1 MSIASTSTLSQSIQ
15 GPRAAQT
22 LLRGAV
28 LSFRDDPF
36 LRPRAECLD
45 YWSEGAVLVE
55 DGRILAAGP
64 RREVAARAAAT
75 AIVVDYP
82 DCIIS
87 AGFVDTHVHYPQ
99 TQMLASY
106 GAQLLEWLERY
117 TFVVEQ
123 QFADAAHARR
133 IAQFFIEELL
143 RNGTTSAAVFCTVH
157 PQSVDAFFEASH
169 AYDTLMVAGKVL
181 MDRNAPAALL
191 DTPQLAYRQSKA
203 LIEKWHGHGRQ
214 RYCITPRFAGTSS
227 AEQLAVA
234 GTLWR
239 EHPGTFLQTHLSENI
254 REVAWMRE
262 LFPEHRHYLD
272 IYAHHGLVG
281 PRSIYAHCVHVDE
294 TEFQQLHDCG
304 AAIAHCPTS
313 NLFLG
318 SGLFR
323 LFAAKNPDRPVRVGI
338 GSDIGAGTSFSALQT
353 LNEAYKVAQLNG
365 TPLDALHA
373 FYLATR
379 GGAAALYLDDR
390 IGSIEP
396 GRDADLVVLD
406 TRATGLLQLRTA
418 CAGTIDDVLF
428 ALMMLGDDRAVR
440 ATWVAGRCVYDRERA
455 ASFVAPATH

>member
-1 MSIASTSTLSQSIQ
+1 LPTSETQPP
-15 GPRAAQT
+15 GAGQT

-28 LSFRDDPF
+28 LSFRADPF
-36 LRPRAECLD
+36 LQPRAECLD
-45 YWSEGAVLVE
+45 YWADGAVLVE
-55 DGRILAAGP
+55 NGKVRAAGP
-64 RREVAARAAAT
+64 ARTIEPMAT
-75 AIVVDYP
+75 ATATRVDYS

-123 QFADAAHARR
+123 QFADREHAAR
-133 IAQFFIEELL
+133 IAGLFIEELL
-143 RNGTTSAAVFCTVH
+143 RNGTTSAAVYCTVH
-157 PQSVDAFFEASH
+157 PQSVDAFFEASSRF
-169 AYDTLMVAGKVL
+169 DTLMLAGKVL
-181 MDRNAPAALL
+181 MDRNAPPALL
-191 DTPQLAYRQSKA
+191 DTPQLAYSESKA
-203 LIEKWHGHGRQ
+203 LIEKWHGRGRQ
-214 RYCITPRFAGTSS
+214 LYCITPRFAGTSS
-227 AEQLAVA
+227 PEQLAVA

-239 EHPGTFLQTHLSENI
+239 EHPGTFLQTHLGENR

-262 LFPEHRHYLD
+262 LFPERRNYLD

-281 PRSIYAHCVHVDE
+281 PRSVYAHCVHIE
-294 TEFQQLHDCG
+294 EAELQCLHERG

-318 SGLFR
+318 SGLFK
-323 LFAAKNPDRPVRVGI
+323 LFSAKNPARPVRVGL
-338 GSDIGAGTSFSALQT
+338 GSDIGAGTSFSALQS

-396 GRDADLVVLD
+396 GREADLVILD
-406 TRATGLLQLRTA
+406 PRATALLKLRSDY
-418 CAGTIDDVLF
+418 AGSIDDLLF

-440 ATWVAGRCVYDRERA
+440 ATWVAGRCVYDRDR
-455 ASFVAPATH
+455 SQPFQAPATS

>member
-1 MSIASTSTLSQSIQ
+1 MNSS
-15 GPRAAQT
+15 GQT

-36 LRPRAECLD
+36 LKPRAECLE
-45 YWSEGAVLVE
+45 YWSRGAVLLEAGKIV
-55 DGRILAAGP
+55 AAGP
-64 RREVAARAAAT
+64 QRDIARRAAPGA
-75 AIVVDYP
+75 AVVDYT

-123 QFADAAHARR
+123 QFADAAHAGRV
-133 IAQFFIEELL
+133 AEFFIEQLL

-157 PQSVDAFFEASH
+157 PQSVDAFFAASSRF
-169 AYDTLMVAGKVL
+169 DTLMVAGKVL

-191 DTPQLAYRQSKA
+191 DTPQRAYDQSKA
-203 LIEKWHGHGRQ
+203 LIERWHGRGRQ

-234 GTLWR
+234 GVLWR
-239 EHPGTFLQTHLSENI
+239 EHPGTFLQTHLSENR

-262 LFPEHRHYLD
+262 LFPHSAHYLD
-272 IYAHHGLVG
+272 IYAGHGLVG
-281 PRSIYAHCVHVDE
+281 PQSIYAHCVHVE
-294 TEFQQLHDCG
+294 EAELQCLHEHG

-318 SGLFR
+318 SGLFK
-323 LFAAKNPDRPVRVGI
+323 LFAAKNPARPVRVGL
-338 GSDIGAGTSFSALQT
+338 GSDIGAGTSFSPLQS
-353 LNEAYKVAQLNG
+353 LNEAYKVAQLND

-379 GGAAALYLDDR
+379 GGAAALYLEDR
-390 IGSIEP
+390 IGSIET

-406 TRATGLLQLRTA
+406 PRATDLLRLRTGY
-418 CAGTIDDVLF
+418 AGSIDDVLF

-440 ATWVAGRCVYDRERA
+440 ATWVAGHCVYDRDRA
-455 ASFVAPATH
+455 RPFLPPPAPAPSPTPPRAG

>member
-1 MSIASTSTLSQSIQ
+1 VPLPS
-15 GPRAAQT
+15 PPPPVEQT

-28 LSFRDDPF
+28 LTFRADPF
-36 LRPRAECLD
+36 LQPRAECFD
-45 YWSEGAVLVE
+45 YWPDGAVLLQG
-55 DGRILAAGP
+55 GRIVAAGP
-64 RREVAARAAAT
+64 ARVVEPQALASARR
-75 AIVVDYP
+75 VDYP

-99 TQMLASY
+99 MQMLASY

-123 QFADAAHARR
+123 QFADAGHAAR
-133 IAQFFIEELL
+133 IAGIFLEELL
-143 RNGTTSAAVFCTVH
+143 RNGTTTAAVYCTVH
-157 PQSVDAFFEASH
+157 PQSVDAFFEASSRF
-169 AYDTLMVAGKVL
+169 DTLMLAGKVL
-181 MDRNAPAALL
+181 MDRNAPAPLL
-191 DTPQLAYRQSKA
+191 DTPKQAYEESKA
-203 LIEKWHGHGRQ
+203 LIGKWHGRGRQ

-227 AEQLAVA
+227 REQLAVA
-234 GTLWR
+234 GALWR
-239 EHPGTFLQTHLSENI
+239 EHPGTFLQTHLSENR

-262 LFPEHRHYLD
+262 LFPEHAHYLD
-272 IYAHHGLVG
+272 IYAQHGLVG
-281 PRSIYAHCVHVDE
+281 PRSIYAHCVHVE
-294 TEFQQLHDCG
+294 EHELQCLHERG

-318 SGLFR
+318 SGLFK
-323 LFAAKNPDRPVRVGI
+323 LFSAKNPARPVRVGL
-338 GSDIGAGTSFSALQT
+338 GSDIGAGTSFSALQS

-396 GRDADLVVLD
+396 GRAADLVVLD
-406 TRATGLLQLRTA
+406 PRSTPLLKLRSDFSGGL
-418 CAGTIDDVLF
+418 DDQLF

-440 ATWVAGRCVYDRERA
+440 ATYVAGRCVYDRDRA
-455 ASFVAPATH
+455 APFAPAQPG

>member
-1 MSIASTSTLSQSIQ
+1 MPST
-15 GPRAAQT
+15 PPPAPHAAQT

-28 LSFRDDPF
+28 LSFRADPF
-36 LRPRAECLD
+36 LQPRADCLD
-45 YWSEGAVLVE
+45 YWADGAVLVE
-55 DGRILAAGP
+55 AGKVRAVGP
-64 RREVAARAAAT
+64 ARAVEAQAAAT
-75 AIVVDYP
+75 AARVDYP

-123 QFADAAHARR
+123 QFADAAHAER
-133 IAQFFIEELL
+133 IAGIFLEELL
-143 RNGTTSAAVFCTVH
+143 RNGTTSAAVYCTVH
-157 PQSVDAFFEASH
+157 PQSVDAFFSASNRFN
-169 AYDTLMVAGKVL
+169 TLMLAGKVL
-181 MDRNAPAALL
+181 MDRNAPPALL
-191 DTPQLAYRQSKA
+191 DTPQLAYEQSKA

-214 RYCITPRFAGTSS
+214 QYCITPRFAGTSS
-227 AEQLAVA
+227 PAQLAVA
-234 GTLWR
+234 GALWR
-239 EHPGTFLQTHLSENI
+239 EHPGTFLQTHLSENL

-262 LFPEHRHYLD
+262 LFPERSNYLD
-272 IYAHHGLVG
+272 IYAQHGLVG
-281 PRSIYAHCVHVDE
+281 PRSVYAHCVHVE
-294 TEFQQLHDCG
+294 EAELQCLHERG

-318 SGLFR
+318 SGLFK
-323 LFAAKNPDRPVRVGI
+323 LFAAKNPARPVRVGL
-338 GSDIGAGTSFSALQT
+338 GSDIGAGTSFSTLQT

-365 TPLDALHA
+365 TPLDALQA

-396 GRDADLVVLD
+396 GKDADLAILD
-406 TRATGLLQLRTA
+406 PHATALLKLRSEY
-418 CAGTIDDVLF
+418 AGSIDDQLF

-440 ATWVAGRCVYDRERA
+440 ATYVAGNCVYDRDRPQPFLPPA
-455 ASFVAPATH
+455 FVAETGYQA

>member
-1 MSIASTSTLSQSIQ
+1 MPSPASVISASS
-15 GPRAAQT
+15 QT
-22 LLRGAV
+22 LLRGSV
-28 LSFRDDPF
+28 LSFRADPF
-36 LRPRAECLD
+36 LQARADCLD
-45 YWSEGAVLVE
+45 YWPDGAVLLA
-55 DGRILAAGP
+55 DGRIAAAGP
-64 RREVAARAAAT
+64 ARAVEARAAANAT
-75 AIVVDYP
+75 RVDYS

-123 QFADAAHARR
+123 QFADADHAAR
-133 IAQFFIEELL
+133 IAAAFIEELL
-143 RNGTTSAAVFCTVH
+143 RNGTTSAAVYCTVH
-157 PQSVDAFFEASH
+157 PQSVDAFFEASSRF
-169 AYDTLMVAGKVL
+169 DTLMLAGKVL

-191 DTPQLAYRQSKA
+191 DTPELAYRQSKA
-203 LIEKWHGHGRQ
+203 LIEKWHGRGRQ
-214 RYCITPRFAGTSS
+214 QYCITPRFAGTSS
-227 AEQLAVA
+227 PAQLAVA
-234 GTLWR
+234 GALWR
-239 EHPGTFLQTHLSENI
+239 EHPGTFLQTHLSENE

-262 LFPEHRHYLD
+262 LFPERLHYLD

-281 PRSIYAHCVHVDE
+281 PRSVYAHCVHVEE
-294 TEFQQLHDCG
+294 TELQCLHEHG

-318 SGLFR
+318 SGLFK
-323 LFAAKNPDRPVRVGI
+323 LFAAKNPARPVRVGL
-338 GSDIGAGTSFSALQT
+338 GSDIGAGTSFSALQS

-390 IGSIEP
+390 IGSIEA
-396 GRDADLVVLD
+396 GKDADLVVLD
-406 TRATGLLQLRTA
+406 PRATALLRLRNEY
-418 CAGTIDDVLF
+418 AGSIDDQLF

-440 ATWVAGRCVYDRERA
+440 ATYVAGHCVYDRDR
-455 ASFVAPATH
+455 SQPFQPPQR